1 MTMPKGWVMSTEHFN
16 SWPTGFVPP
25 EKQRPELDQ
34 VRQAGYEWSD
44 PRDVIDIFERKVAAF
59 AGAQYGVAVDCCS
72 HGVFLCLKYLQATGV
87 VNIPKHTYQSIPMQI
102 SHAGCKVQFRDEEWS
117 GVYQVKPYPVWDAA
131 TRWHKG
137 MYQGGLYVTSFQ
149 MKKRVPIGRG
159 GMILTDDVNAVNW
172 LQRARYDGR
181 DLGVSQWDD
190 EPEIM
195 GWHYY
200 MTPED
205 AARGILLMDQ
215 TPLNNPDTA
224 TWQNYA
230 DLSTKKLFQGTHG

>member
-1 MTMPKGWVMSTEHFN
+1 MPKGWVMSTEHFN

-102 SHAGCKVQFRDEEWS
+102 SHAGCRVEFRDEEWS

-131 TRWHKG
+131 TRWHEG

>member
-1 MTMPKGWVMSTEHFN
+1 MPKGWVMSTEHFN

-102 SHAGCKVQFRDEEWS
+102 SHAGCKVEFRDEEWS

-181 DLGVSQWDD
+181 DLAVSQWND